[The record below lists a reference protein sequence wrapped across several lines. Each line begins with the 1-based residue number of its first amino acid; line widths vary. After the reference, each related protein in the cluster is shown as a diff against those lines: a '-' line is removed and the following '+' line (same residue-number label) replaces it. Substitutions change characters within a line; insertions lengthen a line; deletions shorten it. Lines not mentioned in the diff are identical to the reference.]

1 MGFTAAAIA
10 IGAQAVG
17 AGMNYSAQR
26 RAAATQEQFGML
38 NAQAQEQAAMLQSQQ
53 TIASLRLN
61 RAAAIAQK
69 VSSERNAKGMR
80 QQVEAES
87 RVAQENIRRSR
98 DAFSKDFG
106 QMRAGLSESGVLAS
120 TGSPLDFLVSAS
132 EDQALIEAEMKWTDS
147 INRNRGL
154 RQADIEALQ
163 GRQAGLNASLFGIQ
177 MKAERSAAGLKVA
190 QARLEGFGAQGQA
203 AGMRAQANA
212 GLVSSFGQ
220 MGMDAYT
227 LYQNRTPRTPKTPAT
242 PKKP

>member
-17 AGMNYSAQR
+17 AGMSYSAQR
-26 RAAATQEQFGML
+26 KAANTQETFGML
-38 NAQAQEQAAMLQSQQ
+38 NAQAQEQAARLQSQQ
-53 TIASLRLN
+53 TIMSLRLN

-147 INRNRGL
+147 INRNRGQ

-212 GLVSSFGQ
+212 GLVSDIGSTAMSG
-220 MGMDAYT
+220 YN
-227 LYQNRTPRTPKTPAT
+227 LYQNRTPRTPAT
-242 PKKP
+242 PKKS

>member
-1 MGFTAAAIA
+1 MGVTTAAVIG
-10 IGAQAVG
+10 IGASAVG
-17 AGMNYSAQR
+17 AGMSYSAQR

-61 RAAAIAQK
+61 RAAAKAQQ
-69 VSSERNAKGMR
+69 VSNQRNAKGMR

-132 EDQALIEAEMKWTDS
+132 EDQALSEAEMKWTDS

-177 MKAERSAAGLKVA
+177 IKAERSAAKLKVA

-212 GLVSSFGQ
+212 GLVSSIGG
-220 MGMDAYT
+220 MGMDSYN
-227 LYQNRTPRTPKTPAT
+227 LFQNRTPRTPK
-242 PKKP
+242 KS

>member
-1 MGFTAAAIA
+1 MGVTTAAVIG
-10 IGAQAVG
+10 IGASAVG
-17 AGMNYSAQR
+17 AGMSYSAQR

-38 NAQAQEQAAMLQSQQ
+38 NAQAEEQAARLQSQQ

-61 RAAAIAQK
+61 RAAAKAQQ
-69 VSSERNAKGMR
+69 VSNERNAKGMR

-132 EDQALIEAEMKWTDS
+132 EDQALSEAEMKWTDS

-177 MKAERSAAGLKVA
+177 MKAERSAAKLKVA

-212 GLVSSFGQ
+212 GLVSSIGG
-220 MGMDAYT
+220 MGMDSYN
-227 LYQNRTPRTPKTPAT
+227 LFQNRTPRTPK
-242 PKKP
+242 KP

>member
-1 MGFTAAAIA
+1 MGVTTAAVIG
-10 IGAQAVG
+10 IGASAVG
-17 AGMNYSAQR
+17 AGMSYSAQR
-26 RAAATQEQFGML
+26 KAANTQETFGML

-61 RAAAIAQK
+61 RAAAKAQQ
-69 VSSERNAKGMR
+69 VSNERNAKGMR

-147 INRNRGL
+147 INRNRGQ

-212 GLVSSFGQ
+212 GLVSDIGSTAMSG
-220 MGMDAYT
+220 YN
-227 LYQNRTPRTPKTPAT
+227 LYQNRTPRTPAT
-242 PKKP
+242 PKKS

>member
-1 MGFTAAAIA
+1 MGVTTAAVIG
-10 IGAQAVG
+10 IGASAVG
-17 AGMNYSAQR
+17 AGMSYSAQR

-38 NAQAQEQAAMLQSQQ
+38 NAQAEEQAARLQSQQ
-53 TIASLRLN
+53 TIMSLRLQ
-61 RAAAIAQK
+61 RASAKAQQ
-69 VSSERNAKGMR
+69 VSNERNAKGMR

-132 EDQALIEAEMKWTDS
+132 EDQALSEAEMKWTDS
-147 INRNRGL
+147 INRNRGQ

-177 MKAERSAAGLKVA
+177 MKAERSAAKLKVA

-212 GLVSSFGQ
+212 GLVSDIGSTAMSG
-220 MGMDAYT
+220 YN
-227 LYQNRTPRTPKTPAT
+227 LYQNRTPRTPK
-242 PKKP
+242 KS

>member
-1 MGFTAAAIA
+1 
-10 IGAQAVG
+10 
-17 AGMNYSAQR
+17 
-26 RAAATQEQFGML
+26 
-38 NAQAQEQAAMLQSQQ
+38 
-53 TIASLRLN
+53 
-61 RAAAIAQK
+61 
-69 VSSERNAKGMR
+69 MR

-132 EDQALIEAEMKWTDS
+132 EDQALSEAEMKWTDS

-177 MKAERSAAGLKVA
+177 IKAERSAAKLKMA

-212 GLVSSFGQ
+212 GLVSSIGG
-220 MGMDAYT
+220 MGMDSYN
-227 LYQNRTPRTPKTPAT
+227 LFQNRTPRTPK
-242 PKKP
+242 KS

>member
-1 MGFTAAAIA
+1 
-10 IGAQAVG
+10 
-17 AGMNYSAQR
+17 
-26 RAAATQEQFGML
+26 ML
-38 NAQAQEQAAMLQSQQ
+38 NAQAEEQAARLQSQQ
-53 TIASLRLN
+53 TIMSLRLQH
-61 RAAAIAQK
+61 ASAKAQQ
-69 VSSERNAKGMR
+69 VSNERNAKGMR

-132 EDQALIEAEMKWTDS
+132 EDQALSEAEMKWTDS
-147 INRNRGL
+147 INRNRGQ

-177 MKAERSAAGLKVA
+177 MKAERSAAKLKVA

-212 GLVSSFGQ
+212 GLVSSIGG
-220 MGMDAYT
+220 MGMDSYN
-227 LYQNRTPRTPKTPAT
+227 LFQNRTPRTPK
-242 PKKP
+242 KP

>member
-1 MGFTAAAIA
+1 MGVTTAAVIG
-10 IGAQAVG
+10 IGASAVG
-17 AGMNYSAQR
+17 AGMSYSAQR

-38 NAQAQEQAAMLQSQQ
+38 NAQAEEQAARLQSQQ
-53 TIASLRLN
+53 TIMSLRLQ
-61 RAAAIAQK
+61 RASAKAQQ
-69 VSSERNAKGMR
+69 VSNERNAKGMR

-132 EDQALIEAEMKWTDS
+132 EDQALSEAEMKWTDS
-147 INRNRGL
+147 INRNRGQ

-177 MKAERSAAGLKVA
+177 MKAERSAAKLKVA

-212 GLVSSFGQ
+212 GLVSSIGG
-220 MGMDAYT
+220 MGMDSYN
-227 LYQNRTPRTPKTPAT
+227 LFQNRTPRTPK
-242 PKKP
+242 KP

>member
-1 MGFTAAAIA
+1 MGIEIILGGAALAA
-10 IGAQAVG
+10 SAAG
-17 AGMNYSAQR
+17 AGMSYSAQR

-53 TIASLRLN
+53 AIASLRIQ
-61 RAAAIAQK
+61 RAAAKAQQ
-69 VSSERNAKGMR
+69 VSSERNAAGMR

-106 QMRAGLSESGVLAS
+106 QMRAGLSESGVLES

-147 INRNRGL
+147 INRNRGQ

-190 QARLEGFGAQGQA
+190 QARLDGFGAQGQA
-203 AGMRAQANA
+203 AGMRSQATA
-212 GLVSSFGQ
+212 GLVSDIGSTAMSG
-220 MGMDAYT
+220 YT
-227 LYQNRTPRTPKTPAT
+227 LYHNRTPRTPVT
-242 PKKP
+242 PKKS